1 MVDHKIAHFAQKYA
15 GNSIGLYGS
24 GKLTM
29 EGQYMEN
36 LFMKGDLG
44 SNTIEA
50 NARMCMTS
58 AVTGYFATFGSDT
71 PPLAYV
77 NGGARTGQSPQNRAH
92 SRPSL

>member
-1 MVDHKIAHFAQKYA
+1 MPYAEASEMVDHKIAHFAQKYA

-44 SNTIEA
+44 SK
-50 NARMCMTS
+50 
-58 AVTGYFATFGSDT
+58 
-71 PPLAYV
+71 P
-77 NGGARTGQSPQNRAH
+77 
-92 SRPSL
+92 SRPTRECA